1 MAGARMPGAEASPAA
16 GTPAPARAEG
26 SSSRGARRWSLG
38 LRAKIVVFFAGLLLV
53 VNLVVLATQRRP
65 IVDVFE
71 RTFRIRGE
79 ELALNLAAQARNL
92 PRATDGSRYCDLLET
107 FLAFEDVEAAAILRP
122 NGDVLAAAPEEA
134 RAPAPPLQ
142 PPGAGEVLVLSGDG
156 ASDFVASVP
165 GADALA
171 RVRLSDRALTGT
183 VKRIGWTIT
192 GIAAIAVGVG
202 SLLVF
207 LAASAFTRPIHLLA
221 DLARRIRGG
230 ELGARLELQ
239 QQDEFAELTAAMNE
253 MSVGLA
259 EKDRGLRAAAAA
271 AEAHNEALR
280 RQGREI
286 ATQTRNLETLVAS
299 ISEGVLFLNPER
311 RVEIAN
317 HAAERILATPDG
329 GLRGRPLQDVRFP
342 EPDTRL
348 TEILEEACAR
358 ARQNDRYHS
367 QVRLADHLH
376 TVTTVHDPEGKALG
390 VLAVIQDLSKIR
402 ALETE
407 QKELLDQ
414 LYQQEKMAI
423 VGLLAASLAHEINT
437 PLGTILLQ
445 TQRVAREL
453 RDGEEIRALGAVQRE
468 VRRCRDIVGRLL
480 DFSRVAEG
488 HPVVQGLAEPVER
501 CVSLAEAGLR
511 LNAISIRKSVA
522 SDTPPVRVD
531 ANQFE
536 QVVMNLIWN
545 AADAM
550 PQGGCIDIRLRR
562 ADGGAELRVRDEGKG
577 ISPEHLEKI
586 FEPFFTTKPRG
597 QGTGLGLAICRRIV
611 EEHRGTVE
619 IESEPGSG
627 TEVHVYLPAAERD
640 HG

>member
-1 MAGARMPGAEASPAA
+1 MSGPRKPGTEASPAA
-16 GTPAPARAEG
+16 GTSAPARAEG
-26 SSSRGARRWSLG
+26 SGSRGARRWSLG

-65 IVDVFE
+65 IVEVFE

-79 ELALNLAAQARNL
+79 ELALNLAAQARDV
-92 PRATDGSRYCDLLET
+92 PRATDASRYRDLLET
-107 FLAFEDVEAAAILRP
+107 FLAFEDVEAAAILRT
-122 NGDVLAAAPEEA
+122 NGDVLSAAPET
-134 RAPAPPLQ
+134 RAPAPPLE
-142 PPGAGEVLVLSGDG
+142 PPGPGEVLVLAGDG

-165 GADALA
+165 GADAVA

-183 VKRIGWTIT
+183 VERIGWTIT

-207 LAASAFTRPIHLLA
+207 VAASAFTRPIHLLA

-230 ELGARLELQ
+230 ELGARLELRQ
-239 QQDEFAELTAAMNE
+239 GDEIGELAAAMNE

-259 EKDRGLRAAAAA
+259 EKDRGLRAAT
-271 AEAHNEALR
+271 AEAESQNDALR

-299 ISEGVLFLNPER
+299 ISEGVLFLNLAR

-317 HAAERILATPDG
+317 HAAERILETPDG
-329 GLRGRPLQDVRFP
+329 YLRGRPLEEVRL
-342 EPDTRL
+342 PDPDAHL
-348 TEILEEACAR
+348 TEILEEACAC
-358 ARQNDRYHS
+358 AEQDDRYHS

-390 VLAVIQDLSKIR
+390 VLAVVQDLSKIR

-453 RDGEEIRALGAVQRE
+453 RDGEEIRALGAVQHE

-480 DFSRVAEG
+480 DFSRAAES

-511 LNAISIRKSVA
+511 QKAISIRKSMA

-536 QVVMNLIWN
+536 QVLMNLIWN

-550 PQGGCIDIRLRR
+550 PRGGRIDILLCR
-562 ADGGAELRVRDEGKG
+562 ANGGAALHVRDEGKG
-577 ISPEHLEKI
+577 ISPDHQEKV

-627 TEVHVYLPAAERD
+627 TEVRVYLPAAGRD

>member
-1 MAGARMPGAEASPAA
+1 MSGARKPGAEASPA
-16 GTPAPARAEG
+16 GTSAPARTEG
-26 SSSRGARRWSLG
+26 SSARGARLWSLG
-38 LRAKIVVFFAGLLLV
+38 LRAKIVVFFAGLLLI

-79 ELALNLAAQARNL
+79 ELALNLAAQARDV
-92 PRATDGSRYCDLLET
+92 PRATDANRYRDLLET
-107 FLAFEDVEAAAILRP
+107 FLAFEDVESAAILRP
-122 NGDVLAAAPEEA
+122 NGDVLAAAPEA
-134 RAPAPPLQ
+134 RAPAPLLQ
-142 PPGAGEVLVLSGDG
+142 PPGPGEVLVLRGDE
-156 ASDFVASVP
+156 ASDFVAAIP
-165 GADALA
+165 GADAVA

-183 VKRIGWTIT
+183 VERIGWTIA

-202 SLLVF
+202 ALLVF
-207 LAASAFTRPIHLLA
+207 VAASAFTRPIHLLA

-230 ELGARLELQ
+230 ELGARLELRQ
-239 QQDEFAELTAAMNE
+239 GDEFGELTAAMNE

-259 EKDRGLRAAAAA
+259 EKDRGLRAAAEE
-271 AEAHNEALR
+271 AESKNQALR

-286 ATQTRNLETLVAS
+286 ATQTRNLETLVES
-299 ISEGVLFLNPER
+299 ISEGVLFLNLAR

-317 HAAERILATPDG
+317 HAAERILDSPDG
-329 GLRGRPLQDVRFP
+329 YLRGRPLQEVRFP

-358 ARQNDRYHS
+358 AEEDDRYHS

-390 VLAVIQDLSKIR
+390 VLAVVQDLSKIR

-453 RDGEEIRALGAVQRE
+453 RDGEEIRALGVVEHE
-468 VRRCRDIVGRLL
+468 VHRCRDIVGRLL
-480 DFSRVAEG
+480 DFSRLAESR
-488 HPVVQGLAEPVER
+488 PVVQGLADPVER
-501 CVSLAEAGLR
+501 CVSIAEAGLR
-511 LNAISIRKSVA
+511 LKSISIRKSVA

-536 QVVMNLIWN
+536 QVLMNLIWN

-550 PQGGCIDIRLRR
+550 PRGGCIDIRLRR

-577 ISPEHLEKI
+577 ISHEHLERI

-597 QGTGLGLAICRRIV
+597 KGTGLGLAICRRIV

-619 IESEPGSG
+619 IGSEPGSG
-627 TEVHVYLPAAERD
+627 TAVHVFLPAAGQN